1 MRSLFKTFMSVA
13 VLSVTNADNPFVGK
27 HADATEIVRDD
38 GSVAVKM
45 NAIKAPYDKYES
57 LIDKRTSFTP

>member
-1 MRSLFKTFMSVA
+1 MRSLLKTFMSVA
-13 VLSVTNADNPFVGK
+13 ALSVTHAHNPFVGK
-27 HADATEIVRDD
+27 HADASEIVRDD

-45 NAIKAPYDKYES
+45 NGVKAPYDKYDA